1 MTAVNDAT
9 FQQVL
14 DAPLAIV
21 EFWNNRCPN
30 CDRFKPVYDDVA
42 SQMAGRI
49 FMATAN
55 TDESQKSAGTYGIT
69 GVPTSIFFMDGKEVY
84 RAVGAMSKEEFL
96 GEISRALSVAEAGPP
111 ASESIGKMLVGGAA
125 LAGVVAGLAYLA
137 SEVW

>member
-1 MTAVNDAT
+1 MNAVNDAT

-21 EFWNNRCPN
+21 EFWNERCPN
-30 CDRFKPVYDDVA
+30 CTRFKPVYEDVA
-42 SQMAGRI
+42 SQMSGKI

-55 TDESQKSAGTYGIT
+55 TDESQKSAATYGLT
-69 GVPTSIFFMDGKEVY
+69 GVPTSIFFVDGKEVY

-96 GEISRALSVAEAGPP
+96 GEISRALSVAEAQPIP
-111 ASESIGKMLVGGAA
+111 EESVGSVLVGGVA

-137 SEVW
+137 SEAW